1 MINQTT
7 SCVNCIKCT
16 TDRSIPSVITSFGKK
31 PNSKP
36 LQSTLPLS
44 GFWKTCVI
52 LYFIKELLD
61 KICKAEKDID
71 SSFLKKGCT
80 TEMSDLTTNPEAVS
94 NFNKVIKPVSESI
107 KLIGLHTEGSM
118 KQKV

>member
-1 MINQTT
+1 MHNRQVHSFSYNFIWQKTEFQAFTINFAFD
-7 SCVNCIKCT
+7 K
-16 TDRSIPSVITSFGKK
+16 
-31 PNSKP
+31 
-36 LQSTLPLS
+36 S
-44 GFWKTCVI
+44 GFWETCVI